1 MVLEKMII
9 TFLST
14 KVKSHVSEERL
25 GSISKHTNEEIQP
38 FEASIFKIFGKA
50 VFEVSEVSKDV
61 RG

>member
-1 MVLEKMII
+1 MVIEKMII
-9 TFLST
+9 TILST
-14 KVKSHVSEERL
+14 KGKSHVS
-25 GSISKHTNEEIQP
+25 GSTSKHTNDEMQP